1 MRLRKP
7 IVSTKLTAEE
17 QRLSKE
23 QQVTLRRMEQLE
35 KELQA
40 YPKQIEEKRARNRER
55 VKMQAEMA
63 APALSLGGARLAR
76 GNNYQAARK
85 QKKLPAREFNSARIK
100 FLGLCLILA
109 TIIFMLWRSIPS

>member
-7 IVSTKLTAEE
+7 IFSPKLSAEE

-23 QQVTLRRMEQLE
+23 QKATQVRMAQLE
-35 KELQA
+35 KELQT
-40 YPKQIEEKRARNRER
+40 YPKQIEEKKARER
-55 VKMQAEMA
+55 ELIKMRVTTA
-63 APALSLGGARLAR
+63 APAISLGGARAGR
-76 GNNYQAARK
+76 SGYQQPQK
-85 QKKLPAREFNSARIK
+85 MKKLPAREFNNARIK

>member
-23 QQVTLRRMEQLE
+23 QQATLLRMEQLE

-40 YPKQIEEKRARNRER
+40 YPKQIEEKKARHRER
-55 VKMQAEMA
+55 VKMQAELA
-63 APALSLGGARLAR
+63 APAPPGLVCSVLNINLKEFACFTVTDNEIICQRLCCCA
-76 GNNYQAARK
+76 
-85 QKKLPAREFNSARIK
+85 
-100 FLGLCLILA
+100 
-109 TIIFMLWRSIPS
+109 

>member
-7 IVSTKLTAEE
+7 NVSTKLTAEE

-23 QQVTLRRMEQLE
+23 QEVTLRRMEQLE

-40 YPKQIEEKRARNRER
+40 YPKQIEEKKARHRER
-55 VKMQAEMA
+55 VKMQAELA

-76 GNNYQAARK
+76 GNHTAVRK

>member
-1 MRLRKP
+1 M
-7 IVSTKLTAEE
+7 EE
-17 QRLSKE
+17 
-23 QQVTLRRMEQLE
+23 LE

-40 YPKQIEEKRARNRER
+40 YPKQIEEKKARNRER
-55 VKMQAEMA
+55 IKMQAEMA

-76 GNNYQAARK
+76 GNYQPARK
-85 QKKLPAREFNSARIK
+85 LKKLPAREFNSARIK

>member
-23 QQVTLRRMEQLE
+23 QQATLRRMEQLE

-40 YPKQIEEKRARNRER
+40 YPKQIEEKKARHRER

-63 APALSLGGARLAR
+63 APALSFGGARLAR
-76 GNNYQAARK
+76 GNHPAARK
-85 QKKLPAREFNSARIK
+85 LKKLPAREFNSARIK

>member
-1 MRLRKP
+1 MRLKKP
-7 IVSTKLTAEE
+7 SVSTKLTAEE

-35 KELQA
+35 KELQS
-40 YPKQIEEKRARNRER
+40 YPKQIAEKNARHRER
-55 VKMQAEMA
+55 IKMQAELA

-76 GNNYQAARK
+76 GNRQAVRK
-85 QKKLPAREFNSARIK
+85 QKKLPARECNSARIK

-109 TIIFMLWRSIPS
+109 TIIFMLWHSIPS

>member
-1 MRLRKP
+1 MRLSKTS
-7 IVSTKLTAEE
+7 VSTKLTAEV

-23 QQVTLRRMEQLE
+23 QEVTLRRMEQLE

-40 YPKQIEEKRARNRER
+40 YPKQIEEKKARHRER
-55 VKMQAEMA
+55 VKMQAELA

-76 GNNYQAARK
+76 GNYQAARK

>member
-1 MRLRKP
+1 MRFRKP
-7 IVSTKLTAEE
+7 SVSTKLTAEE

-23 QQVTLRRMEQLE
+23 QQATLRRMEELE

-40 YPKQIEEKRARNRER
+40 YPKQIEEKKARNRER
-55 VKMQAEMA
+55 IKMQAEMA
-63 APALSLGGARLAR
+63 APALSLGGARSAR
-76 GNNYQAARK
+76 GNYQPARK
-85 QKKLPAREFNSARIK
+85 LKKLPAREFNSARIK

>member
-7 IVSTKLTAEE
+7 IISTKLTAEE

-40 YPKQIEEKRARNRER
+40 YPKQVEEKKARNRER

-76 GNNYQAARK
+76 GNYQSARK
-85 QKKLPAREFNSARIK
+85 LKKLPAREFNSARIK

>member
-23 QQVTLRRMEQLE
+23 QQATLLRMEQLE

-40 YPKQIEEKRARNRER
+40 YPKQIEEKKARNRER
-55 VKMQAEMA
+55 IKMQAEMA
-63 APALSLGGARLAR
+63 APALSLGGARSAR
-76 GNNYQAARK
+76 GNYQPARK
-85 QKKLPAREFNSARIK
+85 LKKLPAREFNSARIK

>member
-1 MRLRKP
+1 MRFRKP
-7 IVSTKLTAEE
+7 SVSTKLTAEE

-23 QQVTLRRMEQLE
+23 QQATLRRMEELE

-40 YPKQIEEKRARNRER
+40 YPKQIEEKKARNRER
-55 VKMQAEMA
+55 IKMQAEMA

-76 GNNYQAARK
+76 GNYQPARK
-85 QKKLPAREFNSARIK
+85 LKKLPAREFNSARIK

>member
-7 IVSTKLTAEE
+7 SVSTKLTDEE

-35 KELQA
+35 KELQS
-40 YPKQIEEKRARNRER
+40 YPKQIEEKKALHRQR
-55 VKMQAEMA
+55 VKMQAELA
-63 APALSLGGARLAR
+63 APALSLGSARLAR
-76 GNNYQAARK
+76 GNYQAARK
-85 QKKLPAREFNSARIK
+85 QKKLPAREFNIARIK

-109 TIIFMLWRSIPS
+109 TIVFMLWRSIPS

>member
-7 IVSTKLTAEE
+7 SLSPKLTAEE

-23 QQVTLRRMEQLE
+23 QQVTQRRMDELE

-40 YPKQIEEKRARNRER
+40 YPKKIEENRARNRAR
-55 VKMQAEMA
+55 FKIQAEMA

-76 GNNYQAARK
+76 GGHQSAHK
-85 QKKLPAREFNSARIK
+85 HKKLPAREFNTARIK

-109 TIIFMLWRSIPS
+109 TIIFMLWRVIPS

>member
-17 QRLSKE
+17 QRLSQE
-23 QQVTLRRMEQLE
+23 QQATLRRMEQLE

-40 YPKQIEEKRARNRER
+40 YPK
-55 VKMQAEMA
+55 
-63 APALSLGGARLAR
+63 RLAR
-76 GNNYQAARK
+76 GNHQAARK
-85 QKKLPAREFNSARIK
+85 LKKLPAREFNSARIK

>member
-7 IVSTKLTAEE
+7 NTSTKLTAEE

-23 QQVTLRRMEQLE
+23 QEVTKRRMEQLE
-35 KELQA
+35 KELQS
-40 YPKQIEEKRARNRER
+40 YPKKIEENKARNREM
-55 VKMQAEMA
+55 VKMRASMA
-63 APALSLGGARLAR
+63 APAISLGGARVGR
-76 GNNYQAARK
+76 SGYQSAHK
-85 QKKLPAREFNSARIK
+85 LKKLPAREFNSARIK

>member
-1 MRLRKP
+1 MRLRKSNT
-7 IVSTKLTAEE
+7 STKLTAEE

-23 QQVTLRRMEQLE
+23 QEVTKRRMEQLE

-40 YPKQIEEKRARNRER
+40 YPKKIEENKARNREMI
-55 VKMQAEMA
+55 KMRAAMA
-63 APALSLGGARLAR
+63 APAISLGGARAGR
-76 GNNYQAARK
+76 SSYQPARK
-85 QKKLPAREFNSARIK
+85 LKKLPAREFNSARIK

>member
-7 IVSTKLTAEE
+7 DNSTKLSAEE

-23 QQVTLRRMEQLE
+23 QQATRRRMEELE
-35 KELQA
+35 KELKSF
-40 YPKQIEEKRARNRER
+40 PKQIEEKKARER
-55 VKMQAEMA
+55 AEVKMRASL
-63 APALSLGGARLAR
+63 APAAMSLGGVRVSR
-76 GNNYQAARK
+76 SHHQPSHK
-85 QKKLPAREFNSARIK
+85 PKKLPSREFNSARIK

>member
-1 MRLRKP
+1 MRLKKP
-7 IVSTKLTAEE
+7 SVSTKLTAEE

-23 QQVTLRRMEQLE
+23 QEVTLRRMEQLE

-40 YPKQIEEKRARNRER
+40 YPKQIEEKKARHRDR
-55 VKMQAEMA
+55 VKMQAELA

-76 GNNYQAARK
+76 GNYQAPRK

>member
-23 QQVTLRRMEQLE
+23 QQATLRRMEQLE

-40 YPKQIEEKRARNRER
+40 YPKQVEEKKARNRER

-76 GNNYQAARK
+76 GNYQPARK
-85 QKKLPAREFNSARIK
+85 LKTLPAREFNSARIK

>member
-7 IVSTKLTAEE
+7 SVSTKLTAEE

-23 QQVTLRRMEQLE
+23 QQATLRRMEELE

-40 YPKQIEEKRARNRER
+40 YPKQIEEKKARNRER
-55 VKMQAEMA
+55 IKMQVEMA

-76 GNNYQAARK
+76 GNYQPARK
-85 QKKLPAREFNSARIK
+85 LKKLPAREFNSARIK